1 MNPRHDWPRLGSLAS
16 LLSCHTARCGVK
28 WGLRPQDTRAAQ
40 RNNQSLH
47 IPPYA
52 SSPCETLIGEP
63 YPNQHIEDEN
73 SGLATQPEAVSVV
86 RLEPYHGLTTEAL
99 LHGKGWRMRES
110 TDRGKSGEIYKVT
123 SVTRDSRSPAS
134 IFHGTEMIP

>member
-1 MNPRHDWPRLGSLAS
+1 MVKMVEMVHLQADAP
-16 LLSCHTARCGVK
+16 HTY
-28 WGLRPQDTRAAQ
+28 LRPQDTRAA
-40 RNNQSLH
+40 RRYNQSLR

-52 SSPCETLIGEP
+52 SYPCDTLIGEP

-99 LHGKGWRMRES
+99 LHGKGWHPDVREVS
-110 TDRGKSGEIYKVT
+110 Q
-123 SVTRDSRSPAS
+123 SRWTPLSAS
-134 IFHGTEMIP
+134 SFHGTEMIP